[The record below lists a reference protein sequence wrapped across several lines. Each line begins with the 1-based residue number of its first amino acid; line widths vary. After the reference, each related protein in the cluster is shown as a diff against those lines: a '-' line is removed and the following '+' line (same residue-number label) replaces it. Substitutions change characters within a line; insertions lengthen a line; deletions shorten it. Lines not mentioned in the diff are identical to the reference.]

1 MHYNLHFMFYSN
13 SNKILIKFSI
23 SILIVCCG
31 FSQVRINDTKSIT
44 SSLEILDLVQN
55 ESSLILG
62 TSGGLSI
69 YDIGTNKFSTYTND
83 QGLGDVEIKKL
94 FIDPKNL
101 LWIGFQNK
109 IQVWDLENER
119 SIALFNLGIQSV
131 SGFVDFNGIIY
142 SAVKKNDVW
151 GLMEF
156 LQVDEKIYY
165 RDFYEIKESNIISDI
180 DIYGSRIFLNLG
192 NAMIAGNPSVSHPMF
207 WQDPFPDINE
217 NIKSLYVNDTT
228 MIIQTNQKLILASFS
243 NNSTILIENEN
254 FISEIKDLHID
265 NLYKSIYGITD
276 STIFTIIDAKYEKN
290 FTDSFFG
297 NELCFDTFWNKFY

>member
-1 MHYNLHFMFYSN
+1 MHYNFHFMLYTN

-23 SILIVCCG
+23 SILMVCCG

-55 ESSLILG
+55 ESRLILG

-69 YDIGTNKFSTYTND
+69 YDIGTNKFSTFTND

-94 FIDPKNL
+94 FIDLNNL

-119 SIALFNLGIQSV
+119 SIALFNLGIQNV

-180 DIYGSRIFLNLG
+180 DVYGSRIF
-192 NAMIAGNPSVSHPMF
+192 
-207 WQDPFPDINE
+207 
-217 NIKSLYVNDTT
+217 
-228 MIIQTNQKLILASFS
+228 
-243 NNSTILIENEN
+243 
-254 FISEIKDLHID
+254 
-265 NLYKSIYGITD
+265 
-276 STIFTIIDAKYEKN
+276 
-290 FTDSFFG
+290 
-297 NELCFDTFWNKFY
+297 

>member
-1 MHYNLHFMFYSN
+1 MYYNFYFMLYTN
-13 SNKILIKFSI
+13 SNKILVKFSI
-23 SILIVCCG
+23 SILMVCCG

-62 TSGGLSI
+62 TSGGLST
-69 YDIGTNKFSTYTND
+69 YDIGAKKFSTFTND
-83 QGLGDVEIKKL
+83 QGLEDVEIKKL
-94 FIDPKNL
+94 FIDLNNL

-119 SIALFNLGIQSV
+119 SIALFNLGIQNV

-165 RDFYEIKESNIISDI
+165 RDFYEISESNIISDI
-180 DIYGSRIFLNLG
+180 DVYGSRIFLNLG
-192 NAMIAGNPSVSHPMF
+192 
-207 WQDPFPDINE
+207 
-217 NIKSLYVNDTT
+217 KLY
-228 MIIQTNQKLILASFS
+228 LP
-243 NNSTILIENEN
+243 
-254 FISEIKDLHID
+254 
-265 NLYKSIYGITD
+265 LY
-276 STIFTIIDAKYEKN
+276 
-290 FTDSFFG
+290 
-297 NELCFDTFWNKFY
+297 